1 MAADTR
7 FDWIAETMHLQPNDR
22 ILEIGPGSSDSIAYL
37 AARLD
42 GGRIV
47 GVERSVTAIARA
59 AKRHAALIDC
69 GKVHLLHAGLEKLD
83 RTRVLAEIEPG
94 TRGFDK
100 VVAVNVNL
108 FWTKRPTTELALI
121 RQVLAPDGTLYL
133 FYGYGQPDGHTRTS
147 PKPAPGHLIDYLVT
161 AGFDGDTVCS
171 GDILGVVARPRRK
184 S

>member
-7 FDWIAETMHLQPNDR
+7 FDWIAETMHVRPDDQ
-22 ILEIGPGSSDSIAYL
+22 ILEIGPGSSDSIACL

-47 GVERSVTAIARA
+47 GVERSATAIARA

-69 GKVHLLHAGLEKLD
+69 GKVHLLRAGLEKLD
-83 RTRVLAEIEPG
+83 RSRVLAEIEPATG
-94 TRGFDK
+94 GFDK

-108 FWTKRPTTELALI
+108 FWTKRPTAELALI

-133 FYGYGQPDGHTRTS
+133 FYGYGQPGGHTS
-147 PKPAPGHLIDYLVT
+147 AGPKPAPGHLIDYLAT
-161 AGFDGDTVCS
+161 AGFDGATVSS
-171 GDILGVVARPRRK
+171 GDILGVVAKPRRNP
-184 S
+184 